1 MKQLKYVTSLVLL
14 FLMLFAAEGIVAQ
27 SGFTNSVLLSDKE
40 LSTNGVLLVDDLT
53 AIQLLSET
61 AKSIDFSQN
70 DNASDEIGSTV
81 KMEYYFYLIQEVN
94 SGIGIKTVLESS
106 GPQLAIILNKFKS
119 GYGVTPQGIYAET
132 LNLLEQ

>member
-1 MKQLKYVTSLVLL
+1 
-14 FLMLFAAEGIVAQ
+14 MLFAAEGIIAQ

-40 LSTNGVLLVDDLT
+40 LTTNGVLLVDDLT

-61 AKSIDFSQN
+61 AKSIDFSQS
-70 DNASDEIGSTV
+70 DNATEEIGSTV
-81 KMEYYFYLIQEVN
+81 RLEYYLYLVQEVN

-119 GYGVTPQGIYAET
+119 GYGISPQGIYAET